1 MSCVTKHFVDSRMQY
16 TLENAVVSLNE
27 TRSFSSGGNDDGWP
41 VISWETQL
49 KQNQTETKMALQAK
63 LYGHDAALSLSL
75 HFLPPRAPPLP
86 FQSRGGGVSLDF
98 HSFKPQRL
106 LRVVLAMAVKRSP
119 KRLKYSSPR
128 FTKVL
133 ISLSLPQTLFGSLE
147 NGFKGWEICNSV
159 CMRLLWFRS

>member
-1 MSCVTKHFVDSRMQY
+1 
-16 TLENAVVSLNE
+16 
-27 TRSFSSGGNDDGWP
+27 
-41 VISWETQL
+41 
-49 KQNQTETKMALQAK
+49 MALQAK

-147 NGFKGWEICNSV
+147 NGFKG
-159 CMRLLWFRS
+159 